1 MTSVNIEKIV
11 KYFKIKERVRS
22 ENLPSYYLCKG
33 IFSYDFPY
41 PETCYIKH
49 KLKKTTEIAKT
60 P

>member
-1 MTSVNIEKIV
+1 MTSVNLEKIG

-41 PETCYIKH
+41 PERCYIKH
-49 KLKKTTEIAKT
+49 KLK
-60 P
+60 